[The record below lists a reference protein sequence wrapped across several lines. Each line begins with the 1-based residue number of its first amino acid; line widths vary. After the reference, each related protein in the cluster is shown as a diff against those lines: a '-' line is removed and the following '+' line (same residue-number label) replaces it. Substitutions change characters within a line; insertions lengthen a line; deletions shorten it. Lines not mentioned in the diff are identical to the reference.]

1 MDHGKDPPVLFQ
13 HGDPALKDLTRMN
26 IVPVVFRLE
35 LRIFSEALLKQRDG
49 SPELAF
55 LKKPDQSEL
64 LSFPCSCNSILDHF
78 PGAVDECRRVFGL

>member
-1 MDHGKDPPVLFQ
+1 MDHGKDPAVLFQ
-13 HGDPALKDLTRMN
+13 NGDPAFKDLARMD

-35 LRIFSEALLKQRDG
+35 LRIFSEALFKQRDR

-64 LSFPCSCNSILDHF
+64 LSFPAASI
-78 PGAVDECRRVFGL
+78 PS